1 LLDNNLQI
9 GSLRRAQIFSN
20 DLEGLYLTMLL
31 HETVLHYKLQK
42 MLLVY
47 EWFKAI
53 LVITFSFCYAKEY
66 RSAPFEK
73 KGKCGSIY

>member
-1 LLDNNLQI
+1 
-9 GSLRRAQIFSN
+9 LRRAQIFSN
-20 DLEGLYLTMLL
+20 EPKGLYLTMLL

-66 RSAPFEK
+66 ISARFEK
-73 KGKCGSIY
+73 KVNAARFIEFKSSAVRK